1 MVMANDK
8 LDAYDI
14 RILAL
19 LQKNGRIK
27 KVDLAAA
34 VGLSLSSC
42 WDRLHN
48 LEDAGYIRE
57 YRAEIN
63 LARLVKTEHII
74 ATMTLE
80 NHTKRA
86 FARFEKAVL
95 AIPEVL
101 ACFAVGGGIDYVLHI
116 VAHDIEHYQQ
126 LIDRMLELEIGI
138 SVYFTYVVTKTV
150 KRFEGVPIAELLD
163 HSAPPTAAVRQVRRA
178 PAN

>member
-1 MVMANDK
+1 MPNDK
-8 LDAYDI
+8 LDAFDV

-27 KVDLAAA
+27 KVELAAR

-42 WDRLHN
+42 WDRLRN
-48 LEDAGYIRE
+48 LEEAGYIRE
-57 YRAEIN
+57 YRAEID
-63 LARLVKTEHII
+63 LARLVKTEMVI

-80 NHTKRA
+80 HHTRRD
-86 FARFEKAVL
+86 FERFEQAVQ
-95 AIPEVL
+95 AIPEVIS
-101 ACFAVGGGIDYVLHI
+101 CYAVGGGIDYVLHI
-116 VAHDIEHYQQ
+116 LAHDIEHYQQ
-126 LIDRMLELEIGI
+126 LIDRMLEREIGI

-163 HSAPPTAAVRQVRRA
+163 HPAPPTAELRLPRRA

>member
-1 MVMANDK
+1 MANDK

-27 KVDLAAA
+27 KVDLAAQ

-42 WDRLHN
+42 WDRLRN
-48 LEDAGYIRE
+48 LEEAGYIRE

-63 LARLVKTEHII
+63 LARLVKTELII

-80 NHTKRA
+80 HHTKRD

-95 AIPEVL
+95 AIPEVVT
-101 ACFAVGGGIDYVLHI
+101 CYAVGGGIDYVLHI

-126 LIDRMLELEIGI
+126 LIDRMLDLEIGI

-150 KRFEGVPIAELLD
+150 KRFEGLPIAELLD
-163 HSAPPTAAVRQVRRA
+163 YPVPEVRQTRRVQ
-178 PAN
+178 AN